1 MVATQLR
8 DESWYSSCE
17 VLRLNSV
24 PTWKIHKIIRDRRR
38 KAWFYRSHAVDT
50 KADINRKNPWGIHT
64 SAGLLEQYLGNLN
77 QFYSIL
83 MQLFCFRLNVSNHK
97 NLLQKLLE
105 SRLTPW
111 EFLAKL
117 KKKMHKERMEI
128 QLKLSYK
135 GSIFIMYFQY
145 IYIF

>member
-1 MVATQLR
+1 
-8 DESWYSSCE
+8 
-17 VLRLNSV
+17 
-24 PTWKIHKIIRDRRR
+24 
-38 KAWFYRSHAVDT
+38 
-50 KADINRKNPWGIHT
+50 
-64 SAGLLEQYLGNLN
+64 
-77 QFYSIL
+77 
-83 MQLFCFRLNVSNHK
+83 MQLFCFRLSVSNHK

-135 GSIFIMYFQY
+135 GNIFIMYFQY
-145 IYIF
+145 IYFF